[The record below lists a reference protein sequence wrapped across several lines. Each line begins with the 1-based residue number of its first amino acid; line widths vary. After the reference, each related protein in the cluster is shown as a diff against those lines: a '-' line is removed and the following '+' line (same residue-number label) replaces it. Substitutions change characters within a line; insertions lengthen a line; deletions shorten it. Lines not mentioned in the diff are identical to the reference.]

1 MQLNHIKLSGFKSF
15 VDPTKISFPTNLV
28 GVVGPNGCGKS
39 NVIDA
44 VRWVLGE
51 LSAKNLRGESMV
63 DVIFNGSENRKP
75 SGQCSIELL
84 FDNSSGKIGGE
95 YASFNEIS
103 IKRVMTRDAQSTYFI
118 NSTKCRRKDV
128 QDIFL
133 GTGLGPS
140 SYAII
145 EQGMVSKLVSAK
157 PEELRTHIEEAAGVS
172 KYRERRRETEN
183 RIKKTKENLS
193 RVKDIKDEIE
203 RLIRRL
209 ENQANAAEKY
219 NLFKGEESQKQTDIA
234 ILYSLEAKNNR
245 DKLQKNLDALNRDLK
260 IKQAESDSKQ
270 AQIDEHRTENASVV
284 DAYENAQ
291 KNFYSIGA
299 EIAKHESDLHNIN
312 KSEISNN
319 EALERAKTSYQNA
332 IEKESSFKDLS
343 PKEKELKL
351 DIAIVKALN
360 ALEKKST
367 IDISIKPLEE
377 KITQKQ
383 NELDSKQNVIDIE
396 KREQVEITEE
406 IKTLQQKKYSAEADI
421 ARIEGALQ
429 NLNKIK
435 ENAKLDFKKAE
446 NNYTEAVQ
454 KEANNEHLSPKEKA
468 IHLLDSIS
476 DLLKAFGS
484 KAESINSKLFELKEL
499 LISILKIASDQSKSY
514 TDDFLNRK
522 NQLEEH
528 IKATSEDI
536 TAKNTEL
543 SELKVKNTTINNELS
558 TKLQNQSNVDEKIR
572 DLDGSKSIVSN
583 ELRGLE
589 KDISDLRLELRT
601 HEVNLENASVVLD
614 KAGVNISNLD
624 SSKYQGA
631 DLVSLESSLDE
642 IQKNIA
648 ELGTSNLASPEEYLE
663 RQNDLIKS
671 LSEGEIKKTE
681 IQKIMSDLVE
691 KSSNAESVLTDI
703 RQKQSEFNDSLRDLE
718 NQKSIAE
725 LDLKSIGEKVTNL
738 RLDLKTHEINLD
750 NANAKIKE
758 SGLNIDNID
767 FSKYENMNINEL
779 QNSLTDIQAK
789 IIRLGAINL
798 AAPEEIASESK
809 RKEEL
814 DIQYN
819 DLTNA
824 LEKLTGAIKTIDS
837 ETKTRFQDSF
847 DAINS
852 RMKEVFSK
860 LFGGGI
866 AELALTED
874 DALNAGVVIMARPP
888 GKKNS
893 SISQLSGGEKA
904 LTALALVFAIFELN
918 PAPFCIL
925 DEVDA
930 PLDDLNTMRFIN
942 MVEEMSKTVQF
953 IFITHNKVSMEKSDH
968 LMGVTMQEAGVSR
981 MVSVDV
987 NQALEFAEA

>member
-367 IDISIKPLEE
+367 IEISIKPLEE

>member
-1 MQLNHIKLSGFKSF
+1 MQLKHIKLAGFKSF
-15 VDPTKISFPTNLV
+15 VDPTKISFPSNLV

-84 FDNSSGKIGGE
+84 FDNSSGKIGVE
-95 YASFNEIS
+95 YASYNEIS

-145 EQGMVSKLVSAK
+145 EQGMVSRLVSAK

-172 KYRERRRETEN
+172 KYRERRRETES

-193 RVKDIKDEIE
+193 RVKDIKDEIQ

-219 NLFKGEESQKQTDIA
+219 NKLKEEENQRQTDIA
-234 ILYSLEAKNNR
+234 ILYSLEAKNNK
-245 DKLQKNLDALNRDLK
+245 DKLQKNLEGLNRDLK

-270 AQIDEHRTENASVV
+270 AQIDDYRTQNESVIN
-284 DAYENAQ
+284 AYEDAQ
-291 KNFYSIGA
+291 KSFYTIGA
-299 EIAKHESDLHNIN
+299 EIAKHESNLHNIN
-312 KSEISNN
+312 KSEATNL
-319 EALERAKTSYQNA
+319 EALERAQKSYEDALQ
-332 IEKESSFKDLS
+332 KESAFKDLS

-351 DIAIVKALN
+351 NIAIVKAFD
-360 ALEKKST
+360 ALEKKNT
-367 IDISIKPLEE
+367 IGKSIQPLED
-377 KITQKQ
+377 KINFKQ
-383 NELDSKQNVIDIE
+383 NELDSKQDIFDGI
-396 KREQVEITEE
+396 KANKDKIVNE
-406 IKTLQQKKYSAEADI
+406 IKDIQKNQFSVDAEI
-421 ARIEGALQ
+421 ARIEGSIKNFN
-429 NLNKIK
+429 NLM
-435 ENAKLDFKKAE
+435 ENAKSDFDEASR
-446 NNYTEAVQ
+446 NYANAVE
-454 KEANNEHLSPKEKA
+454 KESNNEHLSPKEKA
-468 IHLLDSIS
+468 IHLLDSITDS
-476 DLLKAFGS
+476 LKSFGS
-484 KAESINSKLFELKEL
+484 SADKVNSKLSELKEL
-499 LISILKIASDQSKSY
+499 LMSILKIASDQSKSFTAEY
-514 TDDFLNRK
+514 LNQKNRAEEAINK
-522 NQLEEH
+522 AKEDKKIAETKLEDLNSQRISIGNQLESQ
-528 IKATSEDI
+528 ISIQTNID
-536 TAKNTEL
+536 NQ
-543 SELKVKNTTINNELS
+543 
-558 TKLQNQSNVDEKIR
+558 LQEMDSN
-572 DLDGSKSIVSN
+572 KSVVSN
-583 ELRGLE
+583 ELRNLE
-589 KDISDLRLELRT
+589 KEINDLRLELRT
-601 HEVNLENASVVLD
+601 HEINLENASMVLE
-614 KAGVNISNLD
+614 KAEVSISDLD
-624 SSKYQGA
+624 SAQYKGM
-631 DLVSLESSLDE
+631 DLKGLEVSLDE

-648 ELGTSNLASPEEYLE
+648 QLGSVNLAAPEEYLSRE
-663 RQNDLIKS
+663 NELKKLIEEAEIRKS
-671 LSEGEIKKTE
+671 E
-681 IQKIMSDLVE
+681 IQVIMDGLVE
-691 KSSNAESVLTDI
+691 KSSQAESELTAI
-703 RQKQSEFNDSLRDLE
+703 RQKQSQFNESLRDLE
-718 NQKSIAE
+718 NQKNVAE
-725 LDLKSIGEKVTNL
+725 LDLKSITEKVTNL

-758 SGLNIDNID
+758 AGLDIENIDYAE
-767 FSKYENMNINEL
+767 YETMEL
-779 QNSLTDIQAK
+779 DVLQDSLADVQAK

-798 AAPEEIASESK
+798 AAPEEIAAESK

-814 DIQYN
+814 DVQYN
-819 DLTNA
+819 DLTEA
-824 LEKLTGAIKTIDS
+824 LEKLTGAIKTIDQ

-847 DAINS
+847 DSINK

-860 LFGGGI
+860 LFGGGF

-942 MVEEMSKTVQF
+942 MVEAVSY
-953 IFITHNKVSMEKSDH
+953 THLTLPTN
-968 LMGVTMQEAGVSR
+968 
-981 MVSVDV
+981 
-987 NQALEFAEA
+987 